1 VSLNALREYYK
12 KYKPQRWLFPGLR
25 KENHIS
31 TRTVQAIFG
40 QAKEKASIKKA
51 ITVHSLRHSF
61 ATHLLEN
68 GIDLRYIQE
77 LLGHKHSKTTEI
89 YTFVSRKFL
98 GKIKSPLDTIKE
110 GRG

>member
-1 VSLNALREYYK
+1 MRRGSQRKLIYIKASKGRKDRYTILLEVSLNALSY
-12 KYKPQRWLFPGLR
+12 
-25 KENHIS
+25 
-31 TRTVQAIFG
+31 
-40 QAKEKASIKKA
+40 
-51 ITVHSLRHSF
+51 SF
-61 ATHLLEN
+61 ATHLLVN

>member
-1 VSLNALREYYK
+1 VSLNA
-12 KYKPQRWLFPGLR
+12 
-25 KENHIS
+25 S
-31 TRTVQAIFG
+31 
-40 QAKEKASIKKA
+40 
-51 ITVHSLRHSF
+51 RHNF

-89 YTFVSRKFL
+89 YTFVSRKSS
-98 GKIKSPLDTIKE
+98 GKTKSPLDTIKE